1 MIFTI
6 PENAWNIMES
16 PCFCMFLIIFG
27 WSRLTKHHVC
37 LASKSQQPIATQA
50 APAVPAVPGNCPA
63 EEDNA
68 VCLDFFVPCVGYIA
82 MYWVVLRYIG
92 ILWITVMVCECLQY
106 FLMIL
111 IVSDGL
117 WWLDMAGTCMI
128 MYENVRYVMGGAQ
141 TVAGRTISTTFH
153 LLKFT
158 FGFFPQSL
166 KLHGVAMFWMFWL
179 ILNDQDC

>member
-68 VCLDFFVPCVGYIA
+68 VCLDFFCALREIYCDVLSCIEI
-82 MYWVVLRYIG
+82 YWD
-92 ILWITVMVCECLQY
+92 TVNYC
-106 FLMIL
+106 
-111 IVSDGL
+111 DGL
-117 WWLDMAGTCMI
+117 WMFAIFFDDFDSFWWFAMAGYGWH
-128 MYENVRYVMGGAQ
+128 MYDHVWKCKICHGRGSNRGG
-141 TVAGRTISTTFH
+141 VHNFYN
-153 LLKFT
+153 LYLVWFT
-158 FGFFPQSL
+158 FCGFHTCPPS
-166 KLHGVAMFWMFWL
+166 
-179 ILNDQDC
+179 